1 MGAPFLL
8 HGVSMIIRRIE
19 HRKKRFLPLLL
30 EADEQVNMIER
41 YLERGELFVA
51 FDDKENPQAV
61 AVVTKEDDGLYELK
75 NIAVAP
81 ELRRRG
87 LGRELLDFL
96 LNRYRGNG
104 IMQVGT
110 GDSPATLGFYRACGF
125 TFSHVEKDF
134 FVKNYD
140 HPIVEDGKALRD
152 MIYLRRQ
159 LPN

>member
-1 MGAPFLL
+1 MD
-8 HGVSMIIRRIE
+8 IRLIDRD
-19 HRKKRFLPLLL
+19 KKRFLPLLL
-30 EADEQVNMIER
+30 EADEQESMIDR
-41 YLERGELFVA
+41 YLSRGELFVL
-51 FDDKENPQAV
+51 FDEKENPQAV

-110 GDSPATLGFYRACGF
+110 GESPATLGFYRACGF
-125 TFSHVEKDF
+125 AFSHVEKDF

-140 HPIVEDGKALRD
+140 HPIVEDGKVLRD

-159 LPN
+159 LPA